1 VSEVA
6 AKRPSIHEAVA
17 TDFEGRDI
25 EKKPAPLPDAT
36 ARLAEKTLTIRLTT
50 EDYTSLKRLFASHGL
65 SLSAGFRMMAK
76 DYLAKQR

>member
-6 AKRPSIHEAVA
+6 AKRPSIQEAVS
-17 TDFEGRDI
+17 TDFATRDI
-25 EKKPAPLPDAT
+25 EKKPADLPDAS
-36 ARLAEKTLTIRLTT
+36 ARLAEKTLTIRLTKD
-50 EDYTSLKRLFASHGL
+50 DYTSLKRHFASHGL

>member
-1 VSEVA
+1 VA
-6 AKRPSIHEAVA
+6 AKRPSIQEAVS

-25 EKKPAPLPDAT
+25 EKKATALPDVT
-36 ARLAEKTLTIRLTT
+36 ARLAEKTLTIRLTKD
-50 EDYTSLKRLFASHGL
+50 DYTSLKRLFASHGL

>member
-1 VSEVA
+1 MA

-17 TDFEGRDI
+17 SDFATRDI
-25 EKKPAPLPDAT
+25 EKKSPSLFDDG
-36 ARLAEKTLTIRLTT
+36 ARLAEKTLTIRITKD
-50 EDYTSLKRLFASHGL
+50 DYTALKRLFASHGL

>member
-1 VSEVA
+1 VA
-6 AKRPSIHEAVA
+6 AKRPSIQEAVS

-25 EKKPAPLPDAT
+25 ERKLAQLPDANS
-36 ARLAEKTLTIRLTT
+36 RLAEKTVTIRLTKDDFT
-50 EDYTSLKRLFASHGL
+50 ALKRLFASHGL